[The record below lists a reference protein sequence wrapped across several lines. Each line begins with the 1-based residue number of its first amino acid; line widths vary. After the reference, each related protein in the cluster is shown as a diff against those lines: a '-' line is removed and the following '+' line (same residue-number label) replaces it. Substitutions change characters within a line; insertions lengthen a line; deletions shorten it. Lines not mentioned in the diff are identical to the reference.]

1 VGSLTI
7 LVVGAIAATMI
18 LLGGRAV
25 MSQTLTLGDLTMYT
39 LCTALVAAPL
49 IQVAQVGT
57 QVAEAFGG
65 LDRIREVLAIPTED
79 FEDRDRARVPPLS
92 GEVRFDRVSFE
103 YAAGAPVLKDISF
116 VAPAGTTTALVGPSG
131 SGKSTLLGLIAAFGR
146 PTGGRILV
154 DGHDPATFRLREF
167 RARLGIVQQENFLFD
182 GTILDNIRFSR
193 PDATMDQVR
202 TVSRIAHCDE
212 FVARF
217 PQGYDTIVGERGVK
231 LSGGQRQRVAIARA
245 ILAEPTI
252 LLLDEATSSLD
263 SESEAMI
270 QEGLEVLRRGRTAFV
285 IAHRLSTIISAD
297 QILVLEDGKIVER
310 GTHTELLSLGGRYR
324 RIYDRQYR
332 LERNRF
338 VNPGEELAASV

>member
-1 VGSLTI
+1 
-7 LVVGAIAATMI
+7 MI

-154 DGHDPATFRLREF
+154 DGHDLATFRLREF

-263 SESEAMI
+263 SESESLV
-270 QEGLEVLRRGRTAFV
+270 QEALGRLMQNRTTV
-285 IAHRLSTIISAD
+285 IIAHRLSTTKIAHRIAVLDKGSIIELGRHDELMARDGLYAKLYSM
-297 QILVLEDGKIVER
+297 QFREDLMTLTNGK
-310 GTHTELLSLGGRYR
+310 
-324 RIYDRQYR
+324 
-332 LERNRF
+332 
-338 VNPGEELAASV
+338 